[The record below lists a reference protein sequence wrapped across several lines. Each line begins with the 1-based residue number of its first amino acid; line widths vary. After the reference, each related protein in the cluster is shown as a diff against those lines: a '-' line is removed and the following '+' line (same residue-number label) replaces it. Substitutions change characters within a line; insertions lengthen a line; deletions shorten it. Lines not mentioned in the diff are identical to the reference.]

1 MSTTAQDRTAR
12 TVRLVLLG
20 TVPRAPLPERAPGP
34 IAEAIAAH
42 DPHVVGEFVTA
53 RDYWLGD
60 TVLLGGGVRAI
71 VRNGY
76 TEDDG
81 RVVVVLW

>member
-60 TVLLGGGVRAI
+60 TVLLGGRRQGRRGPMVKAAPRAA
-71 VRNGY
+71 
-76 TEDDG
+76 
-81 RVVVVLW
+81 